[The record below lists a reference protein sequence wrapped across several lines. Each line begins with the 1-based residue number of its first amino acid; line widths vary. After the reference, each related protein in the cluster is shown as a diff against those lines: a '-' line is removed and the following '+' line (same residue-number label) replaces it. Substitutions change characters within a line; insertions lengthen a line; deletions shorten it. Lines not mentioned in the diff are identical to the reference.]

1 MFLSEIEGLYE
12 NSRGEK
18 KKVKKKERK
27 REGDKEDAFAR
38 RGRGSHPRKPGLV
51 LEHEREERRKK
62 ITTHIRQLWRMSD
75 ACEL

>member
-27 REGDKEDAFAR
+27 REGTRKMHLPDED
-38 RGRGSHPRKPGLV
+38 
-51 LEHEREERRKK
+51 EEV
-62 ITTHIRQLWRMSD
+62 TFGDHLG
-75 ACEL
+75 A